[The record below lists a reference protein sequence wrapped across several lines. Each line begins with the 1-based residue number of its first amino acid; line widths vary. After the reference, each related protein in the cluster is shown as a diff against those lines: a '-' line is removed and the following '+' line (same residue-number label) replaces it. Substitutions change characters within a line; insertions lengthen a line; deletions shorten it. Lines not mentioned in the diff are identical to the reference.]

1 MKNKMEERDMEEEE
15 KEREG
20 EGWRIGIKVI
30 FFRNFL
36 LLFYVYY
43 TGRVFFL
50 FFLKLVFS
58 RILYVKKTHQK
69 VLDTAA
75 HKKNIDSL
83 YKTIVFDCSR
93 AVLIWLAWAR
103 KPPPHI
109 CPPTTI
115 LSEKNSS
122 NKFDPVELTTDGVV
136 SAAPD
141 KSASKFADSELP
153 SLTFS
158 H

>member
-1 MKNKMEERDMEEEE
+1 MKNKMEERDMEEEG

-20 EGWRIGIKVI
+20 EEWKIGIKVI

-36 LLFYVYY
+36 LLFSVYY
-43 TGRVFFL
+43 
-50 FFLKLVFS
+50 
-58 RILYVKKTHQK
+58 
-69 VLDTAA
+69 
-75 HKKNIDSL
+75 
-83 YKTIVFDCSR
+83 TIVFDCSR